1 MSAEG
6 TNRGKVGGIRFVA
19 LDVVTMAL
27 TIAGVVLL
35 LLTTHAVNKETDE
48 LEATFDRY
56 AACEQAANDL
66 MEVSTY
72 LTTQSR
78 LFTATYHVA
87 YLNNYFWEIGHDRRR
102 EADVETLQLHYPDS
116 DAAEYLQQALS
127 SSDKLANNEMYSMK
141 LIVTAINL
149 PIEDESQAAALDAIA
164 FRRGDELLTSDEMLA
179 KARMLVTYEPYE
191 HDVDRVTKQVMMC
204 KDELAD
210 MLAKERQQRVDRLD
224 RLFLWQN
231 LLTVGLLVIVLF
243 TAIVFITTVFRPLA
257 EYIRRLD
264 RNERLQE
271 KGASE
276 LRVLA
281 RAYNAIFDANH
292 VTQSKL
298 LHEADHDALTGLYN
312 RGAFKKYIAE
322 RHGEPLAVAIIDIDN
337 FKGVNDQ
344 YGHEVGDHVLQ
355 RVAKALRDS
364 FRTTDFPCRLGGD
377 EFIVV
382 MLEITPENRDV
393 IMRKAKDI
401 ARTLQVAEGDT
412 PAIYIS
418 AGVAFGDGAETPDD
432 LYRLADKALYRVKEG
447 GRRGLAFY
455 DEEGV
460 HAIADN

>member
-1 MSAEG
+1 M
-6 TNRGKVGGIRFVA
+6 
-19 LDVVTMAL
+19 
-27 TIAGVVLL
+27 
-35 LLTTHAVNKETDE
+35 
-48 LEATFDRY
+48 
-56 AACEQAANDL
+56 
-66 MEVSTY
+66 
-72 LTTQSR
+72 
-78 LFTATYHVA
+78 
-87 YLNNYFWEIGHDRRR
+87 
-102 EADVETLQLHYPDS
+102 
-116 DAAEYLQQALS
+116 
-127 SSDKLANNEMYSMK
+127 
-141 LIVTAINL
+141 
-149 PIEDESQAAALDAIA
+149 
-164 FRRGDELLTSDEMLA
+164 
-179 KARMLVTYEPYE
+179 
-191 HDVDRVTKQVMMC
+191 
-204 KDELAD
+204 
-210 MLAKERQQRVDRLD
+210 
-224 RLFLWQN
+224 
-231 LLTVGLLVIVLF
+231 
-243 TAIVFITTVFRPLA
+243 
-257 EYIRRLD
+257 
-264 RNERLQE
+264 
-271 KGASE
+271 
-276 LRVLA
+276 A

-382 MLEITPENRDV
+382 MLEITPANRDV